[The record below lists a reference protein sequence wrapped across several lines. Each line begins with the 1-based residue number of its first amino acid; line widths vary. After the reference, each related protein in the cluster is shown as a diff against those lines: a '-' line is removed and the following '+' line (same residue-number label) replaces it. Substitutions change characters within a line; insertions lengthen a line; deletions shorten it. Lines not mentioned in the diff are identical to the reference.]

1 MKKIEYKKS
10 FQTYLN
16 IAGLTGFFASAFLII
31 LKITDKNATG
41 PFIPRLINAISESFL
56 LLGIIII
63 ATTLMVI
70 IANALF
76 LKKFDIK
83 ISSFKN
89 WIFLS
94 FLAVAILVIVLS
106 MLLKPDL
113 PGGKSVMR
121 DDYIYIIGVD
131 GASWDIINPLLD
143 QGKLPTLAS
152 LIKNGCKGILL
163 APEGYVQ
170 SGPSWTSI
178 ATGLDV
184 QQHKVTHNYG
194 KIRTERV
201 WNIADYF
208 GISSVV
214 VNWICSPRPEIING
228 AFITGPYDNPASYPE
243 ALLPELENKFGKYF
257 SDVDSREISDRF
269 LKSCFEVTR
278 QRTDVVKYLLDKYNP
293 HLLAFTYTSSD
304 RLMHFFWQYYQPAA
318 FTVPPPDSDLAK
330 YRNVFENYY
339 ISLDKQ
345 IGEIV
350 AKANPEKTTF
360 IVLSDHGFG
369 PENFERLYFRDI
381 RLNLLFEKTGLR
393 KVNRDFSLEG
403 EKLYSEIDASQ
414 DRMTR
419 KITFSTENSKNIPR
433 FVQILRSAKMKADG
447 KPLFKNI
454 TNDDRSISLQ
464 MYERDYR
471 MNSVDVTT
479 QLEGRD
485 FTFPLDHIID
495 RNKLRT
501 GDHRR
506 EGILILSGNKIKK
519 GLMLKEYN
527 VTDITPTIL
536 ALFNLPLSKYM
547 RGEPIYEAM
556 TKDHLAAFSK
566 RLVKHYL
573 KLMAKQVGEE
583 ENTEETEE
591 KLRSLGYIN

>member
-1 MKKIEYKKS
+1 MKKENKAS
-10 FQTYLN
+10 LFSLYLN
-16 IAGLTGFFASAFLII
+16 IVGMTGFVASLLLTI
-31 LKITDKNATG
+31 LKITDKTSTG
-41 PFIPRLINAISESFL
+41 PFFPRLMNTLAESFL
-56 LLGIIII
+56 LIGALIS
-63 ATTLMVI
+63 ATILLVL
-70 IANALF
+70 IANKLF

-83 ISSFKN
+83 TSSFKS

-94 FLAVAILVIVLS
+94 FIVATVLFNIVSLLV
-106 MLLKPDL
+106 KPNL
-113 PGGKSVMR
+113 PGGSSIMR
-121 DDYIYIIGVD
+121 DDYLYIIGID

-143 QGKLPTLAS
+143 EGRMPTLAG

-243 ALLPELENKFGKYF
+243 GLLSELEKKFGKYY

-293 HLLAFTYTSSD
+293 NLLAFTYTSSD

-318 FTVPPPDSDLAK
+318 FTVPPPESNLAK

-350 AKANPEKTTF
+350 AKADLDKTTF

-381 RLNLLFEKTGLR
+381 RLNLVFEQTGLR

-403 EKLYSEIDASQ
+403 ERLYTDIDSSK
-414 DRMTR
+414 DRLSR
-419 KITFSTENSKNIPR
+419 KIIFSPDKSQHIPR
-433 FVQILRSAKMKADG
+433 FVEVLRSVKMKGDG
-447 KPLFKNI
+447 KTLFKNV
-454 TNDDRSISLQ
+454 TVTDNTISLEI
-464 MYERDYR
+464 YERDYR
-471 MNSVDVTT
+471 MNSVDVTAN
-479 QLEGRD
+479 LEGRE

-519 GLMLKEYN
+519 GVALKDHN

-536 ALFNLPLSKYM
+536 SLFNLPLSKYM
-547 RGEPIYEAM
+547 RGEPIYDAM
-556 TKDHLAAFSK
+556 TEGHLAAFEK

-573 KLMAKQVGEE
+573 KLKAKQVSVE

-591 KLRSLGYIN
+591 NLRSLGYIN